1 MYSFISEMSFKRFY
15 GTLKHTS
22 DIPGDGSL
30 SDDESLDKSDS
41 DDDYLPPNTKNR
53 EDIIS
58 DSEDEASQSDADYVS
73 DTSAAEIDDKPSTSS
88 KWLKNQK
95 GKATKKTKSYKKNGK
110 ATEKLKGRK
119 KEKEVTITWKE
130 EKLKEFDEEL

>member
-88 KWLKNQK
+88 KRLKNQK
-95 GKATKKTKSYKKNGK
+95 GKATKKKQRVTKKMARLQKN
-110 ATEKLKGRK
+110 
-119 KEKEVTITWKE
+119 
-130 EKLKEFDEEL
+130 